1 MRIIDWLKKKIK
13 GSNSSSTSKKIKE
26 ANRTSYYGGGVSTKA
41 TQTQVKK
48 SAETARTNKQ
58 NEQKKEQE
66 KKQEQ
71 ISSAFKSSAFKSS
84 VEKTKQIAQTKGAV
98 EAQKPDPFNKKNAFK
113 PTGLPQTTQQR
124 LQAKMQSDI
133 NKKLNTSQSTS
144 ETKATPPTIKHRS
157 TAMGTLGI
165 EDTKSRIAKR
175 NVENI
180 QQKERSRAADK
191 LKPLI
196 DEKYST
202 RKSGAPAYAKQGN
215 YAADPDVAKYN
226 VLKHPYATSGT
237 RGALSGTTFGLSE
250 LAINKLSKGEAKE
263 AEKFYQANKS
273 KGAETLGELAGGLLS
288 YGGTAKGFENL
299 GERAVAR
306 TAETRLGKKLG
317 AEALARTMA
326 GKGAKAALAR
336 SLVGDAI
343 QDSTVGLVDTMSDV
357 ATRDDLKTP
366 KDYLKAIAKGQAA
379 NYGMG
384 LAGNVVANGAAREA
398 LGELVGNGKR
408 ARVEPPRVTPKVGE
422 SIDDIV
428 KRYPD
433 IEDKYLDY
441 DGTTAAVN
449 RYYDPDATAEAAVD
463 RYHDLDIQRAKQK
476 AEPMAEVPKTRTL
489 KDRIAD
495 ADDFDEFVKAN
506 TKDAEAKEY
515 VKANKMSGL
524 KKLWHEQR
532 IAKHKQGIRK
542 ISIEEAN
549 ATTRRA
555 IPENVLDGWFRSGNS
570 GYKPRLA
577 DAIAKDPDVI
587 NAGMNVA
594 YHNYVNAN
602 PESHLP
608 FDEWLNTPQK
618 MYRGTHGQNTI
629 DEDIFSAYTPDR
641 KVAEKHAGKSGDARI
656 EEIEVKPIDTLGSY
670 QTTVEQEFLVPK
682 SVVEANAPKTE
693 VAAEPPKTTSK
704 RKKTPPTREERLAN
718 SNGIDQYNA
727 RAEHQAER
735 FQQGYEKADN
745 VRAALA
751 GEQPK
756 AQPKAE
762 LPTTQAAKQE
772 PKNINLDDSVGKKR
786 VKKTFREQFHEL
798 ASSAKTKIS
807 DSLNAFEEANKQ
819 YIKSDHQKWLEN
831 VGAIDKTRRYNAIA
845 ARSIDDAQVKWNGDV
860 FEGGKSL
867 KAIYDGMDE
876 ATEKDFDKY
885 LLMRH
890 APDRIREGKPIF
902 AGTQYDSVEACE
914 REAKALLDKHPEF
927 AERAE
932 ELYQYT
938 RNELQNR
945 VDAGLLKQEVADE
958 WSKKYPNYVPT
969 GRDGDFGGDYD
980 IWDIRGQLKGNTI
993 GAGEIQKAVGGDQPI
1008 RSIKEQLADAT
1019 SRNWRDMSMNNL
1031 FRKMFG
1037 DKVGD
1042 ELATYADG
1050 GLEKV
1055 LDNTINLSKTKDGG
1069 KYFAEVFENGEMKR
1083 VEIEKNFYDAIEDLY
1098 KNGRFGNGI
1107 DVMTDAASK
1116 VAYPFKQLVTS
1127 WNPIFMLKNGMRDFP
1142 EAIINSRQTKEFLE
1156 CMPAAMKELQ
1166 SDGEFYRAFRNS
1178 GVSQANFVNLEEALT
1193 SGDNWLKRGV
1203 NKFATA
1209 QEMVET
1215 YPRLIEYMATIKKAG
1230 YDLKN
1235 GIKDVPMNIRDI
1247 AAANAADVTVNFGR
1261 SGSVGKM
1268 LNRGLVPFFNPSVQ
1282 GWSKFLRN
1290 FSEQGS
1296 AKAFLSFSVK
1306 ALALGAGVQAV
1317 NNFMLEDNPN
1327 YQQISARDKATNI
1340 IIPITWGKDVTADN
1354 TNLFFKIPKSRFA
1367 ATLSLPMVNAG
1378 NENKMGW
1385 AEMINVAKDQVFVV
1399 DPSESNILSP
1409 LLLAKQNK
1417 TWYGSPIVPKA
1428 LEDLPKS
1435 EQYDA
1440 NTSKIGKA
1448 LGKATANLP
1457 EELQISP
1464 KKADYIIDAETGVI
1478 GDFVLPALTPSRQ
1491 GGGNALQKAGHS
1503 SFNVLKRAWTIDS
1516 VTQNDLSTRFYDKM
1530 QKANTASQSAKGG
1543 EAEKEEYKRL
1553 SGYSKEVAKINKAIT
1568 ALQNGNRKTKQED
1581 IYGLQKVRN
1590 QMMQDAIDGKEVP
1603 SEYKAMDAVQ
1613 KYVGTSYA
1621 INHFGTSADKR
1632 AMKLY
1637 GKKKYGTLSA
1647 AERRKAINED
1657 KDFYKGVQ
1665 SIGKLQ
1671 AKMQKAGIDSNTTLS
1686 RAIALASVDAS
1697 DDLFG
1702 AYQAQDQ
1709 SRTETAHEMKRART
1723 YFNDGGSTDEFVKL
1737 EKARKTLGK
1746 LPEEQR
1752 KDELAKLDAEF
1763 SKGNM
1768 SYEEYDKREKDIN
1781 YNADTSYL
1789 GLATS
1794 FALANSPERGY
1805 RVYDIKDS
1813 NIRKGMNLAA
1823 MGFTSRDVHKMKND
1837 LDTDGNGYPKKQEI
1851 IDYINNG
1858 NFKDKATLFDALY
1871 SYKGKYN
1878 PFGAVTNYTRAQ
1890 AAAEGK
1896 KKGVEWITDETDE
1909 VNVKEEA
1916 ASGGGYYRR
1925 RWGRWHK
1932 WGHGGGGGSSKSQV
1946 KTGAFKPS
1954 TVHPSEGG
1962 SSATPPK
1969 TSVNVKSTANAGSS
1983 LRRANTKATLPTST
1997 SPRAKGYA
2005 SSSGGYG
2012 GSGSGR
2018 ATTAHISTN
2027 VKRTQSRV
2035 STSPKMNITP
2045 LNIKPVKASKAT
2057 KGYNSNLSAALKDI
2071 ENTQKK
2077 VAPPKA
2083 RRK

>member
-1 MRIIDWLKKKIK
+1 MGVLDWLRKKIK
-13 GSNSSSTSKKIKE
+13 NSSSSSTTKKLKE
-26 ANRTSYYGGGVSTKA
+26 ANRTSYYGGGVSTKS
-41 TQTQVKK
+41 TQSQVKSSVSVAK
-48 SAETARTNKQ
+48 TKKKE
-58 NEQKKEQE
+58 EQKKEQE
-66 KKQEQ
+66 QRQ
-71 ISSAFKSSAFKSS
+71 AQVTSAFKSSA
-84 VEKTKQIAQTKGAV
+84 EKAKKIAQTKGAV
-98 EAQKPDPFNKKNAFK
+98 EEKEEKPDVFNKKNAFK
-113 PTGLPQTTQQR
+113 TTGLPQTRQQKLQSQMHANIEAR
-124 LQAKMQSDI
+124 LNAP
-133 NKKLNTSQSTS
+133 QSTS
-144 ETKATPPTIKHRS
+144 NVKATPPTIKHQS
-157 TAMGTLGI
+157 TALGTLS
-165 EDTKSRIAKR
+165 ERDTKSRLAKM
-175 NVENI
+175 NVEKI
-180 QQKERSRAADK
+180 QQRERNRAAEK

-196 DEKYST
+196 DEKYSGKT
-202 RKSGAPAYAKQGN
+202 KESRQRIKSGEYQS
-215 YAADPDVAKYN
+215 DPNVSKYET
-226 VLKHPYATSGT
+226 LKHPVRESFA
-237 RGALSGTTFGLSE
+237 RGALSGTSFGLSD
-250 LAINKLSKGEAKE
+250 LAAAKWTKGEAKE
-263 AEKFYQANKS
+263 AEKLYQANKH
-273 KGAETLGELAGGLLS
+273 KGAEAVGELAGSLASFGATSSATEKLAAKLAPNAAERLAEKQFIKKGAEKLVNRAAEKGIIGDATQELIKQVGKDKAAKIATAVGGDIVQNATTGLIYDFNKAS
-288 YGGTAKGFENL
+288 AEHEIGSKDWWKEMGKSAAFNAVITGGIAGGKMYTGGRNL
-299 GERAVAR
+299 VEDA
-306 TAETRLGKKLG
+306 AETVAKRADFRQAMRPVGNVEPQRQLPRIGESIEDRIARLDAERLG
-317 AEALARTMA
+317 ATEARNANV
-326 GKGAKAALAR
+326 K
-336 SLVGDAI
+336 
-343 QDSTVGLVDTMSDV
+343 TVKDEVEELTGRPLE
-357 ATRDDLKTP
+357 DLKT
-366 KDYLKAIAKGQAA
+366 DVRNSKALEESRI
-379 NYGMG
+379 
-384 LAGNVVANGAAREA
+384 
-398 LGELVGNGKR
+398 
-408 ARVEPPRVTPKVGE
+408 EPISEETPKTN
-422 SIDDIV
+422 
-428 KRYPD
+428 K
-433 IEDKYLDY
+433 K
-441 DGTTAAVN
+441 
-449 RYYDPDATAEAAVD
+449 
-463 RYHDLDIQRAKQK
+463 AK
-476 AEPMAEVPKTRTL
+476 
-489 KDRIAD
+489 
-495 ADDFDEFVKAN
+495 
-506 TKDAEAKEY
+506 
-515 VKANKMSGL
+515 
-524 KKLWHEQR
+524 
-532 IAKHKQGIRK
+532 
-542 ISIEEAN
+542 
-549 ATTRRA
+549 
-555 IPENVLDGWFRSGNS
+555 
-570 GYKPRLA
+570 KP
-577 DAIAKDPDVI
+577 
-587 NAGMNVA
+587 
-594 YHNYVNAN
+594 
-602 PESHLP
+602 
-608 FDEWLNTPQK
+608 Q
-618 MYRGTHGQNTI
+618 
-629 DEDIFSAYTPDR
+629 
-641 KVAEKHAGKSGDARI
+641 
-656 EEIEVKPIDTLGSY
+656 
-670 QTTVEQEFLVPK
+670 
-682 SVVEANAPKTE
+682 
-693 VAAEPPKTTSK
+693 
-704 RKKTPPTREERLAN
+704 TREEKLAN
-718 SNGIDQYNA
+718 ANGIDQYNA

-745 VRAALA
+745 IRATLA
-751 GEQPK
+751 GEEPK
-756 AQPKAE
+756 APAKGTKPAAENLNTKAQTE
-762 LPTTQAAKQE
+762 T
-772 PKNINLDDSVGKKR
+772 KNINLDDSVGKKR

-798 ASSAKTKIS
+798 ASSVKTKVS

-819 YIKSDHQKWLEN
+819 YIKTDRQKWLEN

-867 KAIYDGMDE
+867 KSIYDGMDE

-1107 DVMTDAASK
+1107 DVMTDAASR

-1127 WNPIFMLKNGMRDFP
+1127 WNPIFMIKNGMRDFP

-1166 SDGEFYRAFRNS
+1166 SDGEFYQAFRNS

-1193 SGDNWLKRGV
+1193 SGDNWLKRGA

-1235 GIKDVPMNIRDI
+1235 GIKDVPMSIRDI

-1296 AKAFLSFSVK
+1296 AKAFLGFSVK

-1340 IIPITWGKDVTADN
+1340 IIPITWGKDVTKDN
-1354 TNLFFKIPKSRFA
+1354 TNLFVKIPKSRFA
-1367 ATLSLPMVNAG
+1367 ATFSLPMVNAG
-1378 NENKMGW
+1378 NDNKMGW
-1385 AEMINVAKDQVFVV
+1385 AEMFRVAGDQVAPV
-1399 DPSESNILSP
+1399 DPVESNILSP

-1417 TWYGSPIVPKA
+1417 TWYGSPIVPKS

-1440 NTSKIGKA
+1440 NTSLIGKA

-1491 GGGNALQKAGHS
+1491 GGGNAFQKAGHS
-1503 SFNVLKRAWTIDS
+1503 TFNVLKRAWTIDS

-1530 QKANTASQSAKGG
+1530 QKANTASQSSKGTK
-1543 EAEKEEYKRL
+1543 EDKEEYKRL

-1590 QMMQDAIDGKEVP
+1590 QMMQDALDGKGVP

-1613 KYVGTSYA
+1613 KYVGTAYA
-1621 INHFGTSADKR
+1621 VNHFGTTADKR
-1632 AMKLY
+1632 AMKMY
-1637 GKKKYGTLSA
+1637 TAKKYGTLSA
-1647 AERRKAINED
+1647 AEQRKAINAD

-1671 AKMQKAGIDSNTTLS
+1671 AKMEKAGITSDTTLS
-1686 RAIALASVDAS
+1686 KAIALASVDAS
-1697 DDLFG
+1697 DDMFG
-1702 AYQAQDQ
+1702 AYKAQDQ

-1723 YFNDGGSTDEFVKL
+1723 YFKNGGSTDEFVKL
-1737 EKARKTLGK
+1737 EKCRKTVGK
-1746 LPEEQR
+1746 LPEDQR
-1752 KDELAKLDAEF
+1752 KDELKKLDDEF
-1763 SKGNM
+1763 AKGKM
-1768 SYEEYDKREKDIN
+1768 SYAEYDKRESEIN
-1781 YNADTSYL
+1781 YNADISYIGLSTS
-1789 GLATS
+1789 LAQ
-1794 FALANSPERGY
+1794 ANSPERGY
-1805 RVYDIKDS
+1805 RVYDIKDK
-1813 NIRKGMNLAA
+1813 NIQKGINLAA
-1823 MGFTSRDVHKMKND
+1823 MGYTARDYRKMSKE
-1837 LDTDGNGYPKKQEI
+1837 LDAQGDNNGYPKKQEI
-1851 IDYINNG
+1851 IDYLNKG
-1858 NFKDKATLFDALY
+1858 NFKDKATLFDVLY
-1871 SYKGKYN
+1871 YYQGKYN
-1878 PFGAVTNYTRAQ
+1878 PFGTPTKYTRAQ

-1896 KKGVEWITDETDE
+1896 KKGVEWITDETDDI
-1909 VNVKEEA
+1909 NVKEEA
-1916 ASGGGYYRR
+1916 STGGGYR
-1925 RWGRWHK
+1925 RWGRWHRWG
-1932 WGHGGGGGSSKSQV
+1932 WGHHGRSNKSKI
-1946 KTGAFKPS
+1946 KTGSFKPA
-1954 TVHPSEGG
+1954 TVHPSKGG
-1962 SSATPPK
+1962 SSAKTAK
-1969 TSVNVKSTANAGSS
+1969 TSVSVKPTSSAGSS
-1983 LRRANTKATLPTST
+1983 LRRASTKATLPKASA
-1997 SPRAKGYA
+1997 SPSAKGYSSSSGRG
-2005 SSSGGYG
+2005 SSSGGG
-2012 GSGSGR
+2012 GSSRG
-2018 ATTAHISTN
+2018 ATTARVSTN
-2027 VKRTQSRV
+2027 VKSSQSRM
-2035 STSPKMNITP
+2035 SSRAKMNITP
-2045 LNIKPVKASKAT
+2045 LNIKPVKASKST

>member
-1 MRIIDWLKKKIK
+1 MRILDWLKKKIT
-13 GSNSSSTSKKIKE
+13 GGSSSAASKKIKE

-41 TQTQVKK
+41 TQTQVKA
-48 SAETARTNKQ
+48 STTAAKTKKQ

-71 ISSAFKSSAFKSS
+71 VASAFKSSAFKSS

-113 PTGLPQTTQQR
+113 STGLPQTTKQR

-133 NKKLNTSQSTS
+133 NKKLNTPQSTS

-165 EDTKSRIAKR
+165 EDTKKRIAKM
-175 NVENI
+175 NVEKI
-180 QQKERSRAADK
+180 QQRERSRAADK
-191 LKPLI
+191 LKPII
-196 DEKYST
+196 DAKYGGNT
-202 RKSGAPAYAKQGN
+202 KEVKRRIKSGD
-215 YAADPDVAKYN
+215 YAADPDVAKYET
-226 VLKHPYATSGT
+226 LKHPNMESLG
-237 RGALSGTTFGLSE
+237 RGALSGTTFGLSD
-250 LAINKLSKGEAKE
+250 LAMAKLPMSEERRE
-263 AEKFYQANKS
+263 AERLYQANKN
-273 KGAETLGELAGGLLS
+273 KGMETLGELTGSLASFGATSSATEKLAAKLAPNAAERLAEKQFIKNSAKRYVDRAVEKGLIGNASEELIRQVGRDKAAKIATAVGGDIVQNATTGLIYDFNKASAEYKVGSKDWWKEMGKSAAFNAVVTGGIAGNS
-288 YGGTAKGFENL
+288 MYRGGRNLVEDAAETIAKRADIRSALRPAGNVEPQRLAPRIGESIEDRIARLDAERLGAKADVPAVEPIKAEPPTAKRQKLTPEEKY
-299 GERAVAR
+299 ERMVSRADEKADAIR
-306 TAETRLGKKLG
+306 AELG
-317 AEALARTMA
+317 AETPEPIKERVTKPADVKKEYTVQLTRENGKHQKVKVEATSEAEAL
-326 GKGAKAALAR
+326 
-336 SLVGDAI
+336 D
-343 QDSTVGLVDTMSDV
+343 
-357 ATRDDLKTP
+357 
-366 KDYLKAIAKGQAA
+366 KAIGRKKGVKNAK
-379 NYGMG
+379 M
-384 LAGNVVANGAAREA
+384 
-398 LGELVGNGKR
+398 LG
-408 ARVEPPRVTPKVGE
+408 
-422 SIDDIV
+422 S
-428 KRYPD
+428 
-433 IEDKYLDY
+433 
-441 DGTTAAVN
+441 
-449 RYYDPDATAEAAVD
+449 
-463 RYHDLDIQRAKQK
+463 
-476 AEPMAEVPKTRTL
+476 AEV
-489 KDRIAD
+489 
-495 ADDFDEFVKAN
+495 
-506 TKDAEAKEY
+506 
-515 VKANKMSGL
+515 
-524 KKLWHEQR
+524 
-532 IAKHKQGIRK
+532 
-542 ISIEEAN
+542 
-549 ATTRRA
+549 
-555 IPENVLDGWFRSGNS
+555 
-570 GYKPRLA
+570 
-577 DAIAKDPDVI
+577 
-587 NAGMNVA
+587 
-594 YHNYVNAN
+594 
-602 PESHLP
+602 
-608 FDEWLNTPQK
+608 
-618 MYRGTHGQNTI
+618 
-629 DEDIFSAYTPDR
+629 
-641 KVAEKHAGKSGDARI
+641 
-656 EEIEVKPIDTLGSY
+656 
-670 QTTVEQEFLVPK
+670 
-682 SVVEANAPKTE
+682 
-693 VAAEPPKTTSK
+693 
-704 RKKTPPTREERLAN
+704 
-718 SNGIDQYNA
+718 
-727 RAEHQAER
+727 
-735 FQQGYEKADN
+735 
-745 VRAALA
+745 
-751 GEQPK
+751 
-756 AQPKAE
+756 QPKAE
-762 LPTTQAAKQE
+762 LPNAQAAKQE

-819 YIKSDHQKWLEN
+819 YIKTDHQKWLEN

-845 ARSIDDAQVKWNGDV
+845 ARSIDEGQVKWNGDV

-867 KAIYDGMDE
+867 KSIYDGMDE

-958 WSKKYPNYVPT
+958 WSKEYPNYVPT

-993 GAGEIQKAVGGDQPI
+993 GAGEIQKAKGGDQPI

-1037 DKVGD
+1037 DNVGD

-1127 WNPIFMLKNGMRDFP
+1127 WNPIFMIKNGLRDFP

-1166 SDGEFYRAFRNS
+1166 SDGEFYQAFRNS

-1193 SGDNWLKRGV
+1193 SGDNWLKRKV

-1296 AKAFLSFSVK
+1296 AKAFLGFSVK

-1340 IIPITWGKDVTADN
+1340 IIPITWGKDVNADN
-1354 TNLFFKIPKSRFA
+1354 TNLFVKIPKSRFA

-1464 KKADYIIDAETGVI
+1464 KKADYILDAETGVI

-1491 GGGNALQKAGHS
+1491 GGGNAFQKAKHS
-1503 SFNVLKRAWTIDS
+1503 SLNVLKRSFTIDS

-1621 INHFGTSADKR
+1621 INHFGTSADKE
-1632 AMKLY
+1632 AMKVY
-1637 GKKKYGTLSA
+1637 GAAKYGDISN
-1647 AERRKAINED
+1647 AEMRKAINAD

-1671 AKMQKAGIDSNTTLS
+1671 GKMKKAGVDSDTTLT
-1686 RAIALASVDAS
+1686 RAVALASVNAS
-1697 DDLFG
+1697 DELFG
-1702 AYQAQDQ
+1702 AYKCTGK
-1709 SRTETAHEMKRART
+1709 SRTETANEMERAKT
-1723 YFNDGGSTDEFVKL
+1723 YFNSGGSLGEYVKL
-1737 EKARKTLGK
+1737 EKCRRTLGK
-1746 LPEEQR
+1746 LSDFD
-1752 KDELAKLDAEF
+1752 KDEENRKNYDRLKRGEISED
-1763 SKGNM
+1763 
-1768 SYEEYDKREKDIN
+1768 EYYKKQGEIK
-1781 YNADTSYL
+1781 YNANISYIGLSTS
-1789 GLATS
+1789 LAQ
-1794 FALANSPERGY
+1794 ANSPERGY
-1805 RVYDIKDS
+1805 RIYDIKDK
-1813 NIRKGMNLAA
+1813 NIQKGINLAA
-1823 MGFTSRDVHKMKND
+1823 MGFTARDYRDMAKAV
-1837 LDTDGNGYPKKQEI
+1837 DTDGNGYPKKQEI
-1851 IDYINNG
+1851 IDFVSKSNVQ
-1858 NFKDKATLFDALY
+1858 DKATLYDVLY
-1871 SYKGKYN
+1871 YYKGKYN
-1878 PFGAVTNYTRAQ
+1878 PFGTPTKYTRAQ

-1916 ASGGGYYRR
+1916 ASGGRYYRR
-1925 RWGRWHK
+1925 WRRWHRWGR
-1932 WGHGGGGGSSKSQV
+1932 GGSSGSGKSYA

-1954 TVHPSEGG
+1954 AVHPSEGG
-1962 SSATPPK
+1962 SRASTPK

-1983 LRRANTKATLPTST
+1983 LRRASTKATLPTST

-2005 SSSGGYG
+2005 SSSGRSGSGGYG